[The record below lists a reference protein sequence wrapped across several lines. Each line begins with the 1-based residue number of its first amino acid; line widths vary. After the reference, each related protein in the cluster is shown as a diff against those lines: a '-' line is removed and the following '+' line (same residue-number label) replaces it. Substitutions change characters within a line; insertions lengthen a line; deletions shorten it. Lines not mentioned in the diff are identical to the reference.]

1 MLKWFLILALSLT
14 LGLKLIVRPDKSAPS
29 ATDIQ
34 QRDADFLVQQR
45 FTVALTNQ
53 RGEGQPMLRA
63 SAGACRILVANS
75 NPMAWD
81 RDVIGR
87 NATGAD
93 RSFVVFQGRVY
104 KEQPTWLTV
113 PDFLWSRLQRELGV
127 RVHPAP
133 LLAVI
138 ATASCNAEHLPWSE
152 LG

>member
-14 LGLKLIVRPDKSAPS
+14 LGLKLIIRPDKSAPS

-34 QRDADFLVQQR
+34 QRVADFLVQQR

-53 RGEGQPMLRA
+53 TGEGQPMLRA

-93 RSFVVFQGRVY
+93 RSFVVFHGRVY

-127 RVHPAP
+127 RVHAAP

-138 ATASCNAEHLPWSE
+138 ATTSCNAEHLPWSE